1 MRKGDIVRFREEVRD
16 ELERDILPWWLALKD
31 PHGGYYGEVDACGHV
46 RKDAPR
52 GVVLDARLVW
62 TFSAAYEALR
72 CPELL
77 EAAAWA
83 KDWFVENFIDT
94 RCGGVYWSVAADG
107 SPLEDKKQLYA
118 QGFAI
123 YGLSEWCRVHPD
135 KEALEAAVGLFR
147 VVEDHFADPEYGG
160 YVEALSRDF
169 SPLPDMSLS
178 AHDINA
184 DKTMNSHLHLLEA
197 YANLYRVWPD
207 PALKAASVRLLRLV
221 CDTIMAPSGHLGLY
235 FRRDW
240 TALPGGISFGHDI
253 ETSWLVRECA
263 GFLGGPSLGETV
275 RPAALRMGA
284 AGNEGLLPDGS
295 MRYERLPDGTED
307 LSRQWWVQA
316 ETVVGNLHLW
326 QAFGDPAG
334 LDRAEGAWTFIRDRL
349 VDRAGGEW
357 YWGLFPDGTPDTTNP
372 KAGFWKCPYH
382 NARMCLQ
389 VMEILKDQ

>member
-1 MRKGDIVRFREEVRD
+1 MRKGDIVRFREEVRQ

-31 PHGGYYGEVDACGHV
+31 PRGGYYGEADACGHV

-72 CPELL
+72 RPELL
-77 EAAAWA
+77 EAASWA
-83 KDWFVENFIDT
+83 RDWFVDRFIDRT
-94 RCGGVYWSVAADG
+94 YGGVYWSVAADG
-107 SPLEDKKQLYA
+107 KPLEDKKQLYA

-135 KEALEAAVGLFR
+135 QEALEAAVGLFR

-207 PALKAASVRLLRLV
+207 PALKTASERLLRLV
-221 CDTIMAPSGHLGLY
+221 CDTIMTPSGHLGLY

-263 GFLGGPSLGETV
+263 GFLGGPPLGETV

-295 MRYERLPDGTED
+295 MRYERLADGTED

-334 LDRAEGAWTFIRDRL
+334 LDRAVRAWAFIRDRL
-349 VDRAGGEW
+349 VDRVHGEW
-357 YWGLFPDGTPDTTNP
+357 YWGLLADGSPDTASP